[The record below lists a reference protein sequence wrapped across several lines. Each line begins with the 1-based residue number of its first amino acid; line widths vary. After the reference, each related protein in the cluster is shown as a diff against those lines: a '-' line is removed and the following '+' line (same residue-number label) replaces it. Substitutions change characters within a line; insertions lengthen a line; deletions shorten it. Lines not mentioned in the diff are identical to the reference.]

1 LYVTLEPCSNYGK
14 TSPCVNLIIKKKLKK
29 VYFSLKDPD
38 LKSFN
43 KSIKKFKGNG
53 ILVNTGIL
61 LSRVNYFYRSYHR
74 FKKKLFPFV
83 TCKLAVSRDLYS
95 ISIKKRWITNLYSR
109 KRGHLIRS
117 NHDCIL
123 TSSKTVIDDNPM
135 LTCRINGLNDQSPA
149 RIILDSKLKIPLK
162 SNVIKNASKFK
173 TIIFY
178 NKYKKNKINKLKKL
192 NISLFK
198 ISLNIKGGIDLKK
211 ALVKTKKLGFSRI
224 LLESGITLTT
234 DFLKEKLVDDFKLF
248 ISSKNLKKNG
258 KGNIKKYF
266 KSFLKGKMNEI
277 ERVNLFGDKLLSY
290 KIK

>member
-1 LYVTLEPCSNYGK
+1 
-14 TSPCVNLIIKKKLKK
+14 
-29 VYFSLKDPD
+29 
-38 LKSFN
+38 
-43 KSIKKFKGNG
+43 
-53 ILVNTGIL
+53 
-61 LSRVNYFYRSYHR
+61 
-74 FKKKLFPFV
+74 
-83 TCKLAVSRDLYS
+83 
-95 ISIKKRWITNLYSR
+95 
-109 KRGHLIRS
+109 
-117 NHDCIL
+117 
-123 TSSKTVIDDNPM
+123 M
-135 LTCRINGLNDQSPA
+135 LTCRINGINDQSPA